1 MIVDD
6 QKAERMLFE
15 IIFEDTCQVIACKDG
30 KEALNSLMHQPVD
43 LVVTDLQMP
52 GMDGIELTRILRHQ
66 HPQLPVIAVT
76 AQPEYFDLE
85 KNLAG
90 LFDDFLA
97 KPLNLEILKK
107 KVRQLTHSASSNP
120 GTNTQ

>member
-15 IIFEDTCQVIACKDG
+15 VIFEDTCRVISCRNG
-30 KEALNSLMHQPVD
+30 REALARLRHQPVD

-52 GMDGIELTRILRHQ
+52 GMDGISLTRHLRRHY
-66 HPQLPVIAVT
+66 PGLPVIAVT
-76 AQPEYFDLE
+76 ARPEYFDMDE
-85 KNLAG
+85 NLAL
-90 LFDDFLA
+90 LFNDFLA

-107 KVRQLTHSASSNP
+107 KVDRHMHSGSVNP
-120 GTNTQ
+120 NINIH